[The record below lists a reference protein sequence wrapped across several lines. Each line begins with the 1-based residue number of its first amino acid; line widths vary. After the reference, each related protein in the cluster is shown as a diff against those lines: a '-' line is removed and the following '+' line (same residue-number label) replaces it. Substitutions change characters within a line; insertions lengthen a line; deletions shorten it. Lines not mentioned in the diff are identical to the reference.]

1 MFTLILTIGDSN
13 RLCLESSGLEM
24 SLFAE
29 TVLDGEV
36 ECLESSEVV
45 VILDGV
51 SLEDECCSRLE
62 FWRCF
67 W

>member
-29 TVLDGEV
+29 
-36 ECLESSEVV
+36 CLESSDVV
-45 VILDGV
+45 AVLDGV

-62 FWRCF
+62 FLALF
-67 W
+67 FGNISPED